1 MFDWWRKRKLR
12 QLVAERNKVFEQAKA
27 LTELR
32 EFVYLDDTS
41 VNSLIAS
48 RLGPIASE
56 QTDVQARNWETK
68 AAGKLGA
75 DLAVF
80 DVEGSIERMRASSL
94 STQVLKKSIVQAT
107 FKDLLQLER
116 DSLVLRSS
124 REGGKSK
131 DRAGAPSKD
140 LIRGALVE
148 LDVELDVEPVFR
160 MATVVSSL
168 VGIVDKSPEIFDES
182 TQKQFAQGRAVQGIL
197 QAVLGGLV
205 PIRARVLGHVVVGDR
220 DGELLSVVQEDSA
233 SMRAGATPLFLVGVA
248 EEKLFWKDIR
258 RVLFSRGRFTVL
270 ARIAQDGIRDSWTP
284 IKLSHVLEEILPGF
298 SAQMNA
304 DSWKAMMTSDAGATR
319 AQAKP
324 LLRPPLLR
332 FIELVAE
339 RAGAACSQERVI
351 QAQESTA
358 ALSAKPFNFDA
369 WRSETRRL
377 MGVLLA
383 DSEVQLTPKELETL
397 RKDAQVVTP
406 PTLRGELA
414 KSADQAKGSHF
425 LDCEFV
431 AIYW

>member
-1 MFDWWRKRKLR
+1 VFDWWRKRRLR
-12 QLVAERNKVFEQAKA
+12 QLAAKRRKVLEQAKTS
-27 LTELR
+27 TELR

-68 AAGKLGA
+68 GAGKVAA

-94 STQVLKKSIVQAT
+94 STQVLKKSIVQTT
-107 FKDLLQLER
+107 FKDLLELER
-116 DSLVLRSS
+116 DSLLLRSS
-124 REGGKSK
+124 GEAVTSK
-131 DRAGAPSKD
+131 DRAGVSSKD

-148 LDVELDVEPVFR
+148 LDVELDVEPIFR

-168 VGIVDKSPEIFDES
+168 VGIVDKSPELFDES
-182 TQKQFAQGRAVQGIL
+182 MQKQFAQGRAVQGIL

-220 DGELLSVVQEDSA
+220 DGEPLSVVREDSA
-233 SMRAGATPLFLVGVA
+233 SMRGGATPLFLVGVA

-284 IKLSHVLEEILPGF
+284 IKLSHVLEEIVPGF

-304 DSWKAMMTSDAGATR
+304 DSWKAMMTPAAVATR

-339 RAGAACSQERVI
+339 RAGAACPQERVI

-358 ALSAKPFNFDA
+358 ALSAEPFDFDT
-369 WRSETRRL
+369 WRTETRRL
-377 MGVLLA
+377 KTVLLA
-383 DSEVQLTPKELETL
+383 DSEVQLTPDEMETL
-397 RKDAQVVTP
+397 RKDARLVTP
-406 PTLRGELA
+406 AMIRGELA
-414 KSADQAKGSHF
+414 T
-425 LDCEFV
+425 
-431 AIYW
+431 